1 MIVLLCVIIAGMGY
15 MIYFLYEAFKEKNS
29 QYNKMRKNFFLLYD
43 WMDLERTGEH
53 VLASRLQ
60 EKGYH
65 EILIYGWGYLG
76 ERLYRELENTPIKV
90 IGIVDKKN
98 TNNYYDLPSYRVQS
112 ELPQADAVLITV
124 LYDVEKIQVDVSK
137 VIECPVISIEDFM

>member
-1 MIVLLCVIIAGMGY
+1 M
-15 MIYFLYEAFKEKNS
+15 
-29 QYNKMRKNFFLLYD
+29 
-43 WMDLERTGEH
+43 
-53 VLASRLQ
+53 
-60 EKGYH
+60 
-65 EILIYGWGYLG
+65 G